1 MGRSQVARN
10 RTQGRPGNKGRGRG
24 RTSGNTDSSVSRRVV
39 NNDDKIL
46 GSNAWRFEQKNSD
59 MDTDSKSC
67 AEKLSCGKD
76 LSTSTFYEE
85 ASQGIDTYR
94 GPSHDSIGFHSMDLG
109 DSNASTINNN
119 SQNFST
125 RINTSL
131 LSIALKNLPMEEWMR
146 MPQRHVGFIDQRDV
160 KNKDGKN
167 STNIPHVLLCG
178 EDANAID
185 PNHRLGDKSNK
196 TMDIGGSEDPDMDKK
211 DGNNMSPTETL
222 NISPQSK
229 DLSLRD
235 EGHERSEKYDHS
247 VDDEETED
255 LDSWLDS
262 VIS

>member
-24 RTSGNTDSSVSRRVV
+24 RTSTTTDSSVSRRVV
-39 NNDDKIL
+39 NDDKNL
-46 GSNAWRFEQKNSD
+46 GSNAWRFERKDSD
-59 MDTDSKSC
+59 LDTDLKSC
-67 AEKLSCGKD
+67 AENLSCGKD

-85 ASQGIDTYR
+85 ATQGIDTYR
-94 GPSHDSIGFHSMDLG
+94 GPSHDSIGFHSMDLDG
-109 DSNASTINNN
+109 RSTSTIDND

-160 KNKDGKN
+160 KKKDGKN
-167 STNIPHVLLCG
+167 ATNIQHIKLCG
-178 EDANAID
+178 EDACAID
-185 PNHRLGDKSNK
+185 PDHGLGDKSNK
-196 TMDIGGSEDPDMDKK
+196 IMDIGGSEDPDMDKK
-211 DGNNMSPTETL
+211 DV
-222 NISPQSK
+222 SPQSK

-247 VDDEETED
+247 VDDEDTED